1 MRWWWW
7 WGCSFANARRE
18 RGLGAKNHETERDGS
33 ISGAPCETAVEGDGG
48 RWWRGADEV
57 GLGLGLRIRKRE
69 AGEGAGGQKPQN
81 RARWLD
87 FGRVV

>member
-7 WGCSFANARRE
+7 GCAFANTRRE
-18 RGLGAKNHETERDGS
+18 RVVGAKNHETERDGS
-33 ISGAPCETAVEGDGG
+33 ISGALCETAVESDGR
-48 RWWRGADEV
+48 RWWHGADEV

-81 RARWLD
+81 QA
-87 FGRVV
+87 